1 MNLLETVKQ
10 HENKTHKKFHDI
22 SMAALTIKKNIHRAM
37 AAETPEEAEEIL
49 KGVLHDA
56 NFIEEIALSVN
67 GGNYDIEL
75 LDKK

>member
-22 SMAALTIKKNIHRAM
+22 SMAALTIKRNIHQALLT
-37 AAETPEEAEEIL
+37 AETPEEVERIL
-49 KGVLHDA
+49 KGILQDA

-67 GGNYDIEL
+67 GGIYD
-75 LDKK
+75 K